1 MTTNKESAPMINV
14 LLAEDCK
21 ELAEFVEKFL
31 SATGEMTVEV
41 ANNPLEAIEILKTK
55 NFDLIISDYQM
66 PKMTGIGFLKYVRSD
81 LRNIPFIIFTG
92 KSREEVVIEAI
103 NEGVTFYLQKG
114 GDPVSQFAELIH
126 KIKHAVAKKRLE
138 DSLDRAIRT
147 LQLLNSTTMHDL
159 RNLLTVAS
167 TSIELSQRTEDL
179 EQIKKLFN
187 RTAIA
192 IDSCLALI
200 EEASDYHKVG
210 INRHNWY
217 LLKDIISEQGERYPN
232 FFVKNNIEANLEIFI
247 DSAIIKNV
255 FSNLLDNSKRHG
267 GENVKEIVLFIIR
280 EENKVKLIYED
291 DGVGIDLD
299 IKAKIFTHGFGKN
312 TGLGLFLVKEL
323 LEMTDMTISETG
335 CPGKGVRFEI
345 VIPPWKYRLR

>member
-1 MTTNKESAPMINV
+1 MKKNDAQMIEV
-14 LLAEDCK
+14 LLVEDC
-21 ELAEFVEKFL
+21 EDL
-31 SATGEMTVEV
+31 SDIVGEVLSHTGEMTVEK

-55 NFDLIISDYQM
+55 NFDLIISDYEM
-66 PKMTGIGFLKYVRSD
+66 PKMSGIGFLKYVRSD

-92 KSREEVVIEAI
+92 RSREDVVIEAI
-103 NEGVTFYLQKG
+103 NNGVTFYLQKG
-114 GDPVSQFAELIH
+114 GDPESQFAELIH

-167 TSIELSQRTEDL
+167 SSVELCCNVEDF
-179 EQIKKLFN
+179 EKMKKLSN
-187 RTAIA
+187 IASEAIG
-192 IDSCLALI
+192 SCLALI

-210 INRHNWY
+210 MNRHDWY
-217 LLKDIISEQGERYPN
+217 LLKDIISEQAVKYPN
-232 FFVKNNIEANLEIFI
+232 LIIENKIEDNLEIFV
-247 DSAIIKNV
+247 DPAIIRNV
-255 FSNLLDNSKRHG
+255 FGNFFDNSIRHG
-267 GENVKEIVLFIIR
+267 GENVKKIEIFIIR
-280 EENKVKLIYED
+280 EERKVKIICED
-291 DGVGIDLD
+291 DGVGIELE
-299 IKAKIFTHGFGKN
+299 IKSKIFTHGFGKN